1 MTLGNKFPE
10 SLIRIDYTRYDD
22 CYRIRRAL
30 SYFYGVYFCF
40 IPASLSCFAR
50 YFYAFLFLWTA
61 GMLSAMLRK
70 GTAGVCASL
79 LEEV

>member
-1 MTLGNKFPE
+1 MMIAIE
-10 SLIRIDYTRYDD
+10 SEGLFRT
-22 CYRIRRAL
+22 
-30 SYFYGVYFCF
+30 FMEFNFCF